1 MLPVILLIALFLG
14 GQPPP
19 QEGCIVPQM
28 TFIGEQIGDRFGE
41 TVAQVGDMD
50 GDGYSDIAVGA
61 HCLRGKGP
69 MTGAVYLF
77 SGYDGR
83 KLGFF
88 EGEEPFGRFGKSIAS
103 TELNGDGRI
112 DLIVGAPHMGGR
124 PLDERG
130 RIYIFSGASGKLIQ
144 IMEGRERGEW
154 FGYAISCMDVNGDG
168 FEDLLVGAPGGKGDG
183 EARSGRAYLYSGE
196 DLFDLALFQG
206 EQEGDWF
213 GYALCLIDADAD
225 GCPDPIIAAPG
236 HDRALG
242 RDVGRIYAF
251 SGADGSLL
259 YHVDPDDPID
269 RFGAS
274 LNPLDDL
281 TGDGIQDL
289 MVGSAGPSFSKTYII
304 DGAEGVILYALAND
318 GSRHAQAHPV
328 VSVKDRNRDGIPELA
343 MGASDAFSSAILLF
357 SGRDGG
363 LLERRTLGESIQG
376 FGYTLCGPLEAHLT
390 GYPRLVAGG
399 NPFRNRG
406 DERAGFVGFY
416 SLAPRGVLRCMRGKD
431 GGDRFGTV
439 VKIGGDA
446 NGDGRAD
453 LLVGCPFMAGPAGE
467 RAGAVYLYSDLGG
480 APDLV
485 LEGETLGSRFGESL
499 STIDDI
505 DGDGRADFLI
515 GAPGFTHNNAQDA
528 GRLYIFSSSL
538 GGLSEWSLY
547 GMKGGDRLGSS
558 VTVLGD
564 VNGDSVSDI
573 LVSAPGHDEGEVLN
587 AGRVLLASGRDLDV
601 LLEVKGRDWEDRL
614 GSCLGVAG
622 DLNGDGMAEFLCT
635 VPRSPVFEMEG
646 RERVHVYSPLSER
659 PLFTLKA
666 LKTREKFGASLQG
679 IHDVN
684 GDRIPDIL
692 VGAPGYRGG
701 LGAPRGRVYLY
712 SGADGGLLGH
722 ITGGMSGD
730 ALGIAICRVQDFDG
744 DGIAEIALGFAAGES
759 GGIYIIGSKDLK
771 PMCRL
776 QGEEGARA
784 FGASLSAPPDF
795 TPETALVLLV
805 GASRSR
811 FNGIPEMGAVYAFGS
826 DLPFGEA
833 EETHAWP
840 EFHSLMNR
848 D

>member
-1 MLPVILLIALFLG
+1 MLPEILLIALLLG
-14 GQPPP
+14 GQSPP

-28 TFIGEQIGDRFGE
+28 TFVGEQIGDRFGE
-41 TVAQVGDMD
+41 TVAKVGDVD
-50 GDGYSDIAVGA
+50 GDGYSDIAMGA

-83 KLGFF
+83 ELGFF
-88 EGEEPFGRFGKSIAS
+88 EGEEPFGRFGKSMAS

-112 DLIVGAPHMGGR
+112 DLIVGAPHVGGA
-124 PLDERG
+124 PLEERG
-130 RIYIFSGASGKLIQ
+130 RVYIFSGSSGKLIQ

-168 FEDLLVGAPGGKGDG
+168 FEDLLVGAPGGKGEG
-183 EARSGRAYLYSGE
+183 EARSGRVYLYSGE

-213 GYALCLIDADAD
+213 GYSLCLIDADAD
-225 GCPDPIIAAPG
+225 GCPDPVIAAPG
-236 HDRALG
+236 HDQASG
-242 RDVGRIYAF
+242 KDVGRIYAF

-259 YHVDPDDPID
+259 YHVDPDDHID
-269 RFGAS
+269 RFGAVV
-274 LNPLDDL
+274 NPLDDL
-281 TGDGIQDL
+281 TGDGIQEL
-289 MVGSAGPSFSKTYII
+289 MVASAGPSFGITHII
-304 DGAEGVILYALAND
+304 DGAEGRILFALTDD
-318 GSRHAQAHPV
+318 GSRPAQAHPV
-328 VSVKDRNRDGIPELA
+328 VSVEDRNRDGIPELA
-343 MGASDAFSSAILLF
+343 MGSSDAFSSAILLF
-357 SGRDGG
+357 SGRDGS
-363 LLERRTLGESIQG
+363 LVERRILGESIQG

-399 NPFRNRG
+399 NPFLNRG
-406 DERAGFVGFY
+406 DERAGFIGFY
-416 SLAPRGVLRCMRGKD
+416 SLAPRGVLRRIQGRD
-431 GGDRFGTV
+431 GGDRFGSV
-439 VKIGGDA
+439 VEIGGDA

-453 LLVGCPFMAGPAGE
+453 LLIGCPFMAGSAGE
-467 RAGAVYLYSDLGG
+467 RAGAVFLYSDLGG

-485 LEGETLGSRFGESL
+485 LEGETLSSRFGESI
-499 STIDDI
+499 SPIEDI
-505 DGDGRADFLI
+505 DGDGRTDFLI
-515 GAPGFTHNNAQDA
+515 GAPGFAHDNALDA

-538 GGLSEWSLY
+538 GGLSERSLF
-547 GMKGGDRLGSS
+547 GMKGGDKLGSS
-558 VTVLGD
+558 VVVLGD

-573 LVSAPGHDEGEVLN
+573 LVSAPGHDKGEVLN
-587 AGRVLLASGRDLDV
+587 AGRVLLASGRNLDV
-601 LLEVKGRDWEDRL
+601 LLEITGRDWEDRL
-614 GSCLGVAG
+614 GSCLSVAG
-622 DLNGDGMAEFLCT
+622 DLNGDGLAEFLCT

-646 RERVHVYSPLSER
+646 RERVHVFSPLSKK

-684 GDRIPDIL
+684 GDRVPDIL

-701 LGAPRGRVYLY
+701 LGAPRGRVYLF

-722 ITGGMSGD
+722 ITGGTAGD
-730 ALGIAICRVQDFDG
+730 ALGIAICRVRDFDG
-744 DGIAEIALGFAAGES
+744 DGIKEIALGAGAQEA
-759 GGIYIIGSKDLK
+759 GGIYIIGSKDMK

-776 QGEEGARA
+776 QGEKGARA
-784 FGASLSAPPDF
+784 FGSSLSGPSDF

-811 FNGIPEMGAVYAFGS
+811 AIGVAETGAVFAFGS

-833 EETHAWP
+833 EETHTWP
-840 EFHSLMNR
+840 VFQSLEGR